1 MSNITDHTQN
11 QYVPRSPFTAPI
23 SDIKRVKRAAGAQ
36 GGVASPSGKGKE
48 RAAPVDE
55 SMEEEEEEEDE
66 DDDEEEEEEDN
77 EMEEDDEEEVSIHF
91 SRRVASFLTSI
102 AQFQEEIDPSVIIS
116 GRRTRGVRIDYTSK
130 EALAKA
136 GLTGNEADED
146 EDEEMN

>member
-11 QYVPRSPFTAPI
+11 QT
-23 SDIKRVKRAAGAQ
+23 AGAQ

-55 SMEEEEEEEDE
+55 SMEEEEEEEE
-66 DDDEEEEEEDN
+66 DDDDEEEEEDN
-77 EMEEDDEEEVSIHF
+77 EMEEDDEEE
-91 SRRVASFLTSI
+91 
-102 AQFQEEIDPSVIIS
+102 EEIDPSVIIS
-116 GRRTRGVRIDYTSK
+116 GRRTRGVRVDYTSK